1 MEFFIEIGLTIFVL
15 EMLISYFIKK
25 QFPTKPYNL
34 IVNLLFSALSL
45 LAVMFCLLFVRGF
58 AILTSIAWISTFFL
72 ATIFTLIL
80 SIIIEMLSKKENV

>member
-1 MEFFIEIGLTIFVL
+1 VEFFIEIGLTIFVI
-15 EMLISYFIKK
+15 EMLISFFIKK

-58 AILTSIAWISTFFL
+58 EILTSLAWISTFFL
-72 ATIFTLIL
+72 ATVFTLIL
-80 SIIIEMLSKKENV
+80 SIIIEVLSKRENV

>member
-1 MEFFIEIGLTIFVL
+1 MEFFIEIGLTTFVI
-15 EMLISYFIKK
+15 EMLISFFIKK

-58 AILTSIAWISTFFL
+58 EILTSLAWISTFFL
-72 ATIFTLIL
+72 ATVFTLLL
-80 SIIIEMLSKKENV
+80 SILIEVLSKKENA